1 MRQSDSVLLI
11 YTGGTIG
18 MYKTN
23 EGSLRPF
30 DLDTLSIQIP
40 ELNNFDIDINAI
52 SIAQPI
58 DSSNMSKEVWIQLA
72 EIIEKE
78 YNNYNGSVILH
89 GSDTMAF
96 TSSALSFMLEN
107 LNKPVILTGAQL
119 PIRVRRTDAKEN
131 IITSIEIAA
140 KGSIPEVCVY
150 FEYRLM
156 RGNRCTKVN
165 AEHFEAFKSPN
176 FIYLAEAG
184 LDIKYSPIK
193 YDHTHKDL
201 KVHTDLCEDVLILKL
216 FPSMKKE
223 YIAKVLDLPYKGI
236 ILETFGAGNATT
248 NDWFLAAIQSAMDN
262 GKLILN
268 VSQCL
273 SGSVSQGL
281 YETSSKLEEIGVI
294 SGKDMTT
301 EAALAKMMYLLATEY
316 SQEEIKQHLQIS
328 LRGELSN

>member
-1 MRQSDSVLLI
+1 MRQSNSVLLI

-18 MYKTN
+18 MYKTS
-23 EGSLRPF
+23 EGSLKPF
-30 DLDTLSIQIP
+30 DLDTLSTQIP
-40 ELNNFDIDINAI
+40 ELNTFDIEINVI

-58 DSSNMSKEVWIQLA
+58 DSSNMSKEVWIQLV

-78 YNNYNGSVILH
+78 FNNYDGFVILH
-89 GSDTMAF
+89 GSDTMAY
-96 TSSALSFMLEN
+96 TASALSFMLEN

-119 PIRVRRTDAKEN
+119 PIGVRRTDAKEN

-140 KGSIPEVCVY
+140 RSNIPEVCVY

-156 RGNRCTKVN
+156 RGNRCTKAN

-193 YDHTHKDL
+193 YNHTNKEF
-201 KVHTDLCEDVLILKL
+201 KVHTNLCEEVLVLKL

-248 NDWFLAAIQSAMDN
+248 ADWFLRAIQTAIHN

-294 SGKDMTT
+294 GGKDMTT
-301 EAALAKMMYLLATEY
+301 EAALAKMMYLLGTDY

>member
-1 MRQSDSVLLI
+1 MKKSDSVLII

-23 EGSLRPF
+23 EGSLKPF
-30 DLDTLSIQIP
+30 DLDTLSMQIP
-40 ELNNFDIDINAI
+40 ELNNFDIDINSKTI
-52 SIAQPI
+52 THPI
-58 DSSNMSKEVWIQLA
+58 DSSNMCKEVWIQLV

-78 YNNYNGSVILH
+78 YNNYNGFVILH
-89 GSDTMAF
+89 GSDTMAY
-96 TSSALSFMLEN
+96 TASALSFMLEN
-107 LNKPVILTGAQL
+107 LNKPIILTGAQL
-119 PIRVRRTDAKEN
+119 PIGVLRTDAKEN
-131 IITSIEIAA
+131 IITSIEIAS
-140 KGSIPEVCVY
+140 KGNIPEVCVY

-156 RGNRCTKVN
+156 RGNRCTKAN

-184 LDIKYSPIK
+184 LEIKYSPIK
-193 YDHTHKDL
+193 YDRTNKNL
-201 KVHTDLCEDVLILKL
+201 KVHTNLCEDILILKL

-223 YIAKVLDLPYKGI
+223 FITKVLDMPYQGI
-236 ILETFGAGNATT
+236 ILETFGAGNAPTT
-248 NDWFLAAIQSAMDN
+248 KWFLRAIQTAINN

-273 SGSVSQGL
+273 SGSVSQGM
-281 YETSSKLEEIGVI
+281 YETSSKLEELGVI

-301 EAALAKMMYLLATEY
+301 EAALAKMMFLLGTNY
-316 SQEEIKQHLQIS
+316 SREEIKQHLLIS

>member
-30 DLDTLSIQIP
+30 DLDTLSTQIP
-40 ELNNFDIDINAI
+40 ELNTFDIDINAI

-78 YNNYNGSVILH
+78 YNNYNGFVILH
-89 GSDTMAF
+89 GSDTMAY
-96 TSSALSFMLEN
+96 TASALSFMLEN

-119 PIRVRRTDAKEN
+119 PIGVRRTDAKEN

-140 KGSIPEVCVY
+140 KGNIPEVCVY

-156 RGNRCTKVN
+156 RGNRCTKIN

-193 YDHTHKDL
+193 YDHTIKIESTYQFMRRRSYS
-201 KVHTDLCEDVLILKL
+201 KT
-216 FPSMKKE
+216 
-223 YIAKVLDLPYKGI
+223 
-236 ILETFGAGNATT
+236 
-248 NDWFLAAIQSAMDN
+248 
-262 GKLILN
+262 
-268 VSQCL
+268 VSKH
-273 SGSVSQGL
+273 
-281 YETSSKLEEIGVI
+281 EKRI
-294 SGKDMTT
+294 
-301 EAALAKMMYLLATEY
+301 
-316 SQEEIKQHLQIS
+316 H
-328 LRGELSN
+328 R

>member
-1 MRQSDSVLLI
+1 MRQFDSVLLI

-23 EGSLRPF
+23 EGSFRPF
-30 DLDTLSIQIP
+30 DLDTLSTQIP
-40 ELNNFDIDINAI
+40 ELNTFDIDINAT

-58 DSSNMSKEVWIQLA
+58 DSSNISKEVWIQLA

-78 YNNYNGSVILH
+78 YNNYNGFVILH
-89 GSDTMAF
+89 GSDTMAY
-96 TSSALSFMLEN
+96 TASALSFMLEN

-119 PIRVRRTDAKEN
+119 PIGVRRTDAKEN

-140 KGSIPEVCVY
+140 QGSIPEVCVY

-156 RGNRCTKVN
+156 RGNRCTKAN

-193 YDHTHKDL
+193 YNHTNKEF
-201 KVHTDLCEDVLILKL
+201 KVHTNLCEEVLVLKL

-248 NDWFLAAIQSAMDN
+248 ADWFLRAIQTAIHN

-294 SGKDMTT
+294 GGQDMTT
-301 EAALAKMMYLLATEY
+301 EAALAKMMYLLGTDY

>member
-1 MRQSDSVLLI
+1 MKQSVSVLLI

-30 DLDTLSIQIP
+30 DLETLSTQIP
-40 ELNNFDIDINAI
+40 ELNSFDIDINAV

-58 DSSNMSKEVWIQLA
+58 DSSNMSKEIWIQLA

-78 YNNYNGSVILH
+78 YNNYNGFVILH
-89 GSDTMAF
+89 GSDTMAY
-96 TSSALSFMLEN
+96 TASALSFMLEN

-119 PIRVRRTDAKEN
+119 PIGVRRTDAKEN

-140 KGSIPEVCVY
+140 QGNIPEVCVY

-156 RGNRCTKVN
+156 RGNRCTKAN

-176 FIYLAEAG
+176 FINLAEAG
-184 LDIKYSPIK
+184 LKIKYSPIN
-193 YDHTHKDL
+193 YNHTHKNL
-201 KVHTDLCEDVLILKL
+201 KVHTNLCEDVLILKM

-223 YIAKVLDLPYKGI
+223 YIVNVLNLAYKGI

-248 NDWFLAAIQSAMDN
+248 ADWFLNSIKSAIEDK
-262 GKLILN
+262 KLILN
-268 VSQCL
+268 ISQCV

-281 YETSSKLEEIGVI
+281 YETSSKLEELGVI
-294 SGKDMTT
+294 GGKDMTT
-301 EAALAKMMYLLATEY
+301 EAALAKMMYLLG
-316 SQEEIKQHLQIS
+316 SDNSLNEIKYLLQIS

>member
-1 MRQSDSVLLI
+1 MRKSDSVLII

-23 EGSLRPF
+23 EGSLKPF
-30 DLDTLSIQIP
+30 DLDTLSMQIP
-40 ELNNFDIDINAI
+40 ELNNFDIDINSKTI
-52 SIAQPI
+52 THPI
-58 DSSNMSKEVWIQLA
+58 DSSNMCKEVWIQLV

-78 YNNYNGSVILH
+78 YNNYKGFVILH
-89 GSDTMAF
+89 GSDTMAY
-96 TSSALSFMLEN
+96 TASALSFMLEN
-107 LNKPVILTGAQL
+107 LNKPIILTGAQL
-119 PIRVRRTDAKEN
+119 PIGVLRTDAKEN
-131 IITSIEIAA
+131 IITSIEIAS
-140 KGSIPEVCVY
+140 KGNIPEVCVY

-156 RGNRCTKVN
+156 RGNRCTKAN

-184 LDIKYSPIK
+184 LEIKYSPIK
-193 YDHTHKDL
+193 YDRTNKNL
-201 KVHTDLCEDVLILKL
+201 KVHTNLCEDILILKL

-223 YIAKVLDLPYKGI
+223 FITKVLDMPYQGI
-236 ILETFGAGNATT
+236 ILETFGAGNAPTT
-248 NDWFLAAIQSAMDN
+248 KWFLRAIQTAIDN

-281 YETSSKLEEIGVI
+281 YETSSILAELGVI

-301 EAALAKMMYLLATEY
+301 EAALTKMMYLLGTDY
-316 SQEEIKQHLQIS
+316 SLKETKQQLLIS

>member
-1 MRQSDSVLLI
+1 MKQSVSVLLI

-30 DLDTLSIQIP
+30 DLETLSTQIP
-40 ELNNFDIDINAI
+40 ELNSFDIDINAI

-58 DSSNMSKEVWIQLA
+58 DSSNMSKEIWIQLA

-78 YNNYNGSVILH
+78 YNNYNGFVILH
-89 GSDTMAF
+89 GSDTMAY
-96 TSSALSFMLEN
+96 TASALSFMLEN

-119 PIRVRRTDAKEN
+119 PIGVRRTDAKEN

-140 KGSIPEVCVY
+140 QGNIPEVCVY

-156 RGNRCTKVN
+156 RGNRCTKAN

-176 FIYLAEAG
+176 FINLAEAG
-184 LDIKYSPIK
+184 LKIKYSPIN
-193 YDHTHKDL
+193 YNHTHKNL
-201 KVHTDLCEDVLILKL
+201 KVHTNLCEDVLILKM

-223 YIAKVLDLPYKGI
+223 YIVNVLNLAYKGI

-248 NDWFLAAIQSAMDN
+248 ANWFLNSIKSAIEDK
-262 GKLILN
+262 KLILN
-268 VSQCL
+268 ISQCV

-281 YETSSKLEEIGVI
+281 YETSSKLEELGVI
-294 SGKDMTT
+294 GGKDMTT
-301 EAALAKMMYLLATEY
+301 EAALAKMMYLLG
-316 SQEEIKQHLQIS
+316 SDNSLNEIKYLLQIS

>member
-1 MRQSDSVLLI
+1 
-11 YTGGTIG
+11 
-18 MYKTN
+18 
-23 EGSLRPF
+23 
-30 DLDTLSIQIP
+30 
-40 ELNNFDIDINAI
+40 
-52 SIAQPI
+52 
-58 DSSNMSKEVWIQLA
+58 MSKEVWVQLA
-72 EIIEKE
+72 KIIEKE
-78 YNNYNGSVILH
+78 YNNYNGFVILH
-89 GSDTMAF
+89 GSDTMAY
-96 TSSALSFMLEN
+96 TASALSFMLEN

-119 PIRVRRTDAKEN
+119 PIGVRRTDAKEN

-140 KGSIPEVCVY
+140 QGNIPEVCVY

-156 RGNRCTKVN
+156 RGNRCTKAN

-201 KVHTDLCEDVLILKL
+201 KVHTNLCEDVLVLKL

-223 YIAKVLDLPYKGI
+223 YITKVLDLPYKGI

-248 NDWFLAAIQSAMDN
+248 ADWFLRAIQTAIDN

-281 YETSSKLEEIGVI
+281 YETSSKLEELGVI
-294 SGKDMTT
+294 GGKDMTT
-301 EAALAKMMYLLATEY
+301 EAALAKMMYLLGADY

>member
-1 MRQSDSVLLI
+1 MRQSNSVLLI

-18 MYKTN
+18 MYKTS
-23 EGSLRPF
+23 EGSLKPF
-30 DLDTLSIQIP
+30 DLDKLSTQIP
-40 ELNNFDIDINAI
+40 ELNTFDIEINVI

-58 DSSNMSKEVWIQLA
+58 DSSNMSKEVWIQLV

-78 YNNYNGSVILH
+78 FNNYNGFVILH
-89 GSDTMAF
+89 GSDTMAY
-96 TSSALSFMLEN
+96 TASALSFMLEN

-119 PIRVRRTDAKEN
+119 PIGVRRTDAKKN

-140 KGSIPEVCVY
+140 RSNIPEVCVY

-156 RGNRCTKVN
+156 RGNRCTKAN

-193 YDHTHKDL
+193 YNHTNKEF
-201 KVHTDLCEDVLILKL
+201 KVHTNLCEEVLVLKL

-248 NDWFLAAIQSAMDN
+248 ADWFLRAIQTAIHN

-294 SGKDMTT
+294 GGKDMTT
-301 EAALAKMMYLLATEY
+301 EAALAKMMYLLGTDY

>member
-1 MRQSDSVLLI
+1 MKQSNSVLLI

-23 EGSLRPF
+23 KGSLKPF
-30 DLDTLSIQIP
+30 DLDTLSTQIP
-40 ELNNFDIDINAI
+40 ELNTFDVDINAI

-78 YNNYNGSVILH
+78 YNNYNGFVILH
-89 GSDTMAF
+89 GSDTMAY
-96 TSSALSFMLEN
+96 TASALSFMLEN

-119 PIRVRRTDAKEN
+119 PIGVRRTDAKEN

-140 KGSIPEVCVY
+140 KGNIPEVCVY

-176 FIYLAEAG
+176 FVYLAEAG

-193 YDHTHKDL
+193 YSHTHKDL
-201 KVHTDLCEDVLILKL
+201 KVHTNLCEDVLILKL

-223 YIAKVLDLPYKGI
+223 YIASVLNFSYKGI
-236 ILETFGAGNATT
+236 VLETFGAGNATT
-248 NDWFLAAIQSAMDN
+248 TGWFLKSVQSAVRN
-262 GKLILN
+262 KKLILN
-268 VSQCL
+268 ISQCI

-281 YETSSKLEEIGVI
+281 YETSSKLEELGVI
-294 SGKDMTT
+294 SGKDMTS
-301 EAALAKMMYLLATEY
+301 EAALTKMMFLLGGDY
-316 SQEEIKQHLQIS
+316 SLKEIKHRLQIS

>member
-1 MRQSDSVLLI
+1 MKQSDSVLLI

-30 DLDTLSIQIP
+30 DLDTLSSQIP
-40 ELNNFDIDINAI
+40 ELNTFDIDINAI

-72 EIIEKE
+72 EIIEKD
-78 YNNYNGSVILH
+78 YNNYNGFVILH
-89 GSDTMAF
+89 GSDTMAY
-96 TSSALSFMLEN
+96 TASVLSFMLEN

-119 PIRVRRTDAKEN
+119 PIGVRRTDAKEN

-140 KGSIPEVCVY
+140 KGNIPEVCVY

-193 YDHTHKDL
+193 YEHTEKDL
-201 KVHTDLCEDVLILKL
+201 KVHTNLCEDVLILKL

-223 YIAKVLDLPYKGI
+223 FITSVLNLSCKGV

-248 NDWFLAAIQSAMDN
+248 TDWFLKSVQSAIRDK
-262 GKLILN
+262 KLILN
-268 VSQCL
+268 ISQCI

-281 YETSSKLEEIGVI
+281 YETSSKLEELGVI

-301 EAALAKMMYLLATEY
+301 EAALTKMMYLLGGDY
-316 SQEEIKQHLQIS
+316 SLKEIEHNLQIS

>member
-1 MRQSDSVLLI
+1 MRQSNSVLLI

-18 MYKTN
+18 MYKTS
-23 EGSLRPF
+23 EGSLKPF
-30 DLDTLSIQIP
+30 DLDKLSTQIP
-40 ELNNFDIDINAI
+40 ELNTFDIEINVI

-58 DSSNMSKEVWIQLA
+58 DSSNMSKEVWIQLV

-78 YNNYNGSVILH
+78 FNNYNGFVILH
-89 GSDTMAF
+89 GSDTMAY
-96 TSSALSFMLEN
+96 TASALSFMLEN

-119 PIRVRRTDAKEN
+119 PIGVRRTDAKEN

-140 KGSIPEVCVY
+140 RSNIPEVCVY

-156 RGNRCTKVN
+156 RGNRCTKAN

-193 YDHTHKDL
+193 YNHTNKEF
-201 KVHTDLCEDVLILKL
+201 KVHTNLCEEVLVLKL

-248 NDWFLAAIQSAMDN
+248 ADWFLRAIQTAIHN

-294 SGKDMTT
+294 GGKDMTT
-301 EAALAKMMYLLATEY
+301 EAALAKMMYLLGTDY

>member
-1 MRQSDSVLLI
+1 MKQSVSVLLI

-30 DLDTLSIQIP
+30 DLETLSTQIP
-40 ELNNFDIDINAI
+40 ELNSFDIDINAI

-58 DSSNMSKEVWIQLA
+58 DSSNMSKEIWIQLA

-78 YNNYNGSVILH
+78 YNNYNGFVILH
-89 GSDTMAF
+89 GSDTMAY
-96 TSSALSFMLEN
+96 TASALSFMLEN

-119 PIRVRRTDAKEN
+119 PIGVRRTDAKEN

-140 KGSIPEVCVY
+140 QGNIPEVCVY

-156 RGNRCTKVN
+156 RGNRCTKAN

-176 FIYLAEAG
+176 FINLAEAG
-184 LDIKYSPIK
+184 LKIKYSPIN
-193 YDHTHKDL
+193 YNHTHKNL
-201 KVHTDLCEDVLILKL
+201 KVHTNLCEDVLILKM

-223 YIAKVLDLPYKGI
+223 YIVNVLNLAYKGI

-248 NDWFLAAIQSAMDN
+248 ADWFLNSIKSAIEDK
-262 GKLILN
+262 KLILN
-268 VSQCL
+268 ISQCV

-281 YETSSKLEEIGVI
+281 YETSSKLEELGVI
-294 SGKDMTT
+294 GGKDMTT
-301 EAALAKMMYLLATEY
+301 EAALAKMMYLLG
-316 SQEEIKQHLQIS
+316 SDNSLNEIKYLLQIS

>member
-1 MRQSDSVLLI
+1 MRQSDSVLII

-23 EGSLRPF
+23 EGSLSPF
-30 DLDTLSIQIP
+30 DLDTLSKQIP
-40 ELNNFDIDINAI
+40 ELNTFDIDINTI

-58 DSSNMSKEVWIQLA
+58 DSSNMTKEVWIQLV

-78 YNNYNGSVILH
+78 YKNYNGFVILH
-89 GSDTMAF
+89 GSDTMAY
-96 TSSALSFMLEN
+96 TASALSFMLEN

-119 PIRVRRTDAKEN
+119 PIGVRRTDAKEN

-140 KGSIPEVCVY
+140 QSNIPEVCVY

-156 RGNRCTKVN
+156 RGNRCTKAN

-176 FIYLAEAG
+176 FINLAEAG
-184 LDIKYSPIK
+184 LNIKYSPLK
-193 YDHTHKDL
+193 YDYNHKDL
-201 KVHTDLCEDVLILKL
+201 KAHTNLCEDVLILKL

-223 YIAKVLDLPYKGI
+223 YITQLLELPYEGI

-248 NDWFLAAIQSAMDN
+248 ANWFLRAMQTAIDN

-273 SGSVSQGL
+273 SGGVSQGL
-281 YETSSKLEEIGVI
+281 YETSSKLEELGVI

-301 EAALAKMMYLLATEY
+301 EAALAKMMFLLGADY

>member
-1 MRQSDSVLLI
+1 MKQSVSVLLI

-30 DLDTLSIQIP
+30 DLETLSTQIP
-40 ELNNFDIDINAI
+40 ELNSFDIDINAI

-58 DSSNMSKEVWIQLA
+58 DSSNMSKEIWIQLA

-78 YNNYNGSVILH
+78 YNNYNGFVILH
-89 GSDTMAF
+89 GSDTMAY
-96 TSSALSFMLEN
+96 TASALSFMLEN

-119 PIRVRRTDAKEN
+119 PIGVRRTDAKEN

-140 KGSIPEVCVY
+140 QGNIPEVCVY

-156 RGNRCTKVN
+156 RGNRCTKAN

-176 FIYLAEAG
+176 FINLAEAG
-184 LDIKYSPIK
+184 LKIKYSPIN
-193 YDHTHKDL
+193 YNHTHKNL
-201 KVHTDLCEDVLILKL
+201 KVHTNLCEDVLILKM

-223 YIAKVLDLPYKGI
+223 YIVNVLNLAYKGI

-248 NDWFLAAIQSAMDN
+248 ADWFLNSVKSAIEDK
-262 GKLILN
+262 KLILN
-268 VSQCL
+268 ISQCV

-281 YETSSKLEEIGVI
+281 YETSSKLEELGVI
-294 SGKDMTT
+294 GGKDMTT
-301 EAALAKMMYLLATEY
+301 EAALAKMMYLLG
-316 SQEEIKQHLQIS
+316 SDNSLNEIKYLLQIS

>member
-23 EGSLRPF
+23 EGCLRPF
-30 DLDTLSIQIP
+30 DLDTLSTQIP
-40 ELNNFDIDINAI
+40 ELRTFDIDINAI

-72 EIIEKE
+72 EIIDKE
-78 YNNYNGSVILH
+78 YNKYNGFVILH
-89 GSDTMAF
+89 GSDTMSYTA
-96 TSSALSFMLEN
+96 SALSFMLEN

-119 PIRVRRTDAKEN
+119 PIGVRRTDAKEN

-140 KGSIPEVCVY
+140 KGNIPEVCVY

-156 RGNRCTKVN
+156 RGNRCTKAN

-176 FIYLAEAG
+176 FINLAEAG
-184 LDIKYSPIK
+184 LNIKYSPLK
-193 YDHTHKDL
+193 YDYNHKDL
-201 KVHTDLCEDVLILKL
+201 KAHTNLCEDVHILKL

-223 YIAKVLDLPYKGI
+223 YITQLLELPYEGI

-248 NDWFLAAIQSAMDN
+248 ANWFLRAIQTAIDN

-273 SGSVSQGL
+273 SGGVSQGL
-281 YETSSKLEEIGVI
+281 YETSSKLEELGVI

-301 EAALAKMMYLLATEY
+301 EAALAKMMFLLGTDY